1 MLEYRH
7 APQRHPVPLCDSQR
21 ALRLLREW
29 AGQNGLDPNQ
39 VGVMGYSAGGHLAGS
54 LSTQPEVPES
64 QVGDAADAQSYLP
77 NFTILLYPV
86 VSLTKP
92 YSHFGSRDNLLG
104 VPCDPALAEQ
114 LSIENAITPETQPM
128 FIAHAQDD
136 QAVPV
141 ANALALTSS
150 LTAQGVKAELHV
162 YPEGGHGFGMA
173 ANHAW
178 GPSLLLWLK
187 QLK

>member
-7 APQRHPVPLCDSQR
+7 APKRHPVPLCDSQR

-92 YSHFGSRDNLLG
+92 Y
-104 VPCDPALAEQ
+104 LA
-114 LSIENAITPETQPM
+114 
-128 FIAHAQDD
+128 
-136 QAVPV
+136 
-141 ANALALTSS
+141 
-150 LTAQGVKAELHV
+150 G
-162 YPEGGHGFGMA
+162 YP
-173 ANHAW
+173 
-178 GPSLLLWLK
+178 ST
-187 QLK
+187 